1 MKTYL
6 DCVPCVMRQALEA
19 SRMATEDA
27 DKQEEALR
35 KVAKEL
41 SDLRYDRT
49 PLTLSHKALRIVRKV
64 TGVED
69 PYEKLK
75 KKFNRK
81 AMDMYP
87 SLKSKVS
94 NSKDRLLTATKLS
107 IAGNVIDFGPG
118 HEFKLEEVVEDV
130 LDQSFAINHFDR
142 FKKSLEEVEEI
153 FYLADNSGEIVF
165 DRVLL
170 EELNGK
176 EITFFVKGGPVLND
190 ATAEDAKFVGIDKLA
205 KIEEVG
211 GEGDAA
217 GLDKVSESFK
227 NQLKA
232 SDLVISK
239 GQANYEA
246 FSNVE
251 ANIFYLLMVKCP
263 LIGRDIGVE
272 KGSIVIK

>member
-19 SRMATEDA
+19 SRRATDDT

-41 SDLRYDRT
+41 SELRFDRT

-75 KKFNRK
+75 KEFNRK

-87 SLKSKVS
+87 SLKAKVS
-94 NSKDRLLTATKLS
+94 DSKESLLTATKLS

-118 HEFKLEEVVEDV
+118 HEFKLEEVVKDV
-130 LDQSFAINHFDR
+130 LDQNFAINHFDR
-142 FKKSLEEVEEI
+142 FKENLEEVEEI

-165 DRVLL
+165 DRILL
-170 EELNGK
+170 EELKDK
-176 EITFFVKGGPVLND
+176 EVTFFVKSGPVLND
-190 ATAEDAKFVGIDKLA
+190 ATAKDAKFVGIDKLA

-211 GEGDAA
+211 GEDDAA
-217 GLDKVSESFK
+217 GLDKVTESFK
-227 NQLKA
+227 DQLKD
-232 SDLVISK
+232 SELVISK